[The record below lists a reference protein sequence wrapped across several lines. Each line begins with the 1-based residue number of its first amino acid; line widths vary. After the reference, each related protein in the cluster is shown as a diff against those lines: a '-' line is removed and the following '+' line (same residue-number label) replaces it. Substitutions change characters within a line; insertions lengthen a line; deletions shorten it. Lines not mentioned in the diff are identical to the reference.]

1 MKESDKGMR
10 TKTGIISIILIILTA
25 SLFAIQVKAS
35 GGEESQVEQLKG
47 EAESFLSSPVVS
59 DFLAMNSEDFENKY
73 DRNQLYEEDIL
84 YCDMAAWRFSEY
96 YGMMRNWE
104 NSGDYFHIGNVTAV
118 RYIVDD
124 SLYDFVEEN
133 HADRD
138 SLDDSSS
145 VSDVYIQHMGDYAI
159 SIYYQR
165 NTDDA
170 EEDSVKLLE
179 ISFVKVEVIDG
190 SEETAT
196 RTLYQFLEEQY
207 YYGRENILFSSGD
220 RRGGSPDNWIIS
232 LDGNKEI
239 CVLNGGIPNNPA
251 QIFIRYR
258 DKRPDTVFRFGWEQG
273 IGGWINDEHVVCY
286 TMDSNPKLI
295 HLETNQIEEIE
306 IAVGDNRERVFDAYG
321 AHYEINGNH
330 LIARYKSEELYRW
343 DIVKENQ
350 EVHIVEIPSEET
362 NE

>member
-1 MKESDKGMR
+1 MAEISYMKGSDKEMR
-10 TKTGIISIILIILTA
+10 TKTGIISILLIILMT
-25 SLFAIQVKAS
+25 SLYAIQVKAS
-35 GGEESQVEQLKG
+35 GGEESQIEQLKE
-47 EAESFLSSPVVS
+47 EAEAFLASPVVS
-59 DFLAMNSEDFENKY
+59 DFLTMDSEDFENEY

-84 YCDMAAWRFSEY
+84 YCDMAAWRFSKY
-96 YGMMRNWE
+96 YGMMRNLE

-124 SLYDFVEEN
+124 SLYDFVEGT
-133 HADRD
+133 HADTD
-138 SLDDSSS
+138 SLDDNSS
-145 VSDVYIQHMGDYAI
+145 VTDVYIQHMGDYAI

-170 EEDSVKLLE
+170 EEDLMKLLE
-179 ISFVKVEVIDG
+179 ISFVKVEVIYG

-196 RTLYQFLEEQY
+196 KALYQFLEEEY
-207 YYGRENILFSSGD
+207 YYGRENILSSSGD
-220 RRGGSPDNWIIS
+220 GRGGWPDDWIIS
-232 LDGNKEI
+232 PDGNKEI
-239 CVLNGGIPNNPA
+239 CVLNGGMPNNPA
-251 QIFIRYR
+251 QIFVRYR
-258 DKRPDTVFRFGWEQG
+258 DKRPDTVFRFEWEQE
-273 IGGWINDEHVVCY
+273 IAGWIDDEHFVCN
-286 TMDSNPKLI
+286 TSDGEPRLI

-350 EVHIVEIPSEET
+350 EVHIVEIP
-362 NE
+362 

>member
-1 MKESDKGMR
+1 MAEISYMKGSDKGMR
-10 TKTGIISIILIILTA
+10 TKTGIISIILIILTT
-25 SLFAIQVKAS
+25 SLFAIQAKAS
-35 GGEESQVEQLKG
+35 GGEERQMEQLKE
-47 EAESFLSSPVVS
+47 EAGAFLASPVVS
-59 DFLAMNSEDFENKY
+59 DFLTMDSENFENKY

-84 YCDMAAWRFSEY
+84 YCDMEAWCFSEY

-104 NSGDYFHIGNVTAV
+104 NSDEYFHIGNVTAV
-118 RYIVDD
+118 RYIADD

-138 SLDDSSS
+138 SLDDISS

-159 SIYYQR
+159 SIYFQR

-170 EEDSVKLLE
+170 EEDLMKLLE
-179 ISFVKVEVIDG
+179 ISYVKVKLREGVG
-190 SEETAT
+190 SAPKQ
-196 RTLYQFLEEQY
+196 LYQLLEDNY
-207 YYGRENILFSSGD
+207 YDGRESILSED
-220 RRGGSPDNWIIS
+220 WMIS
-232 LDGNKEI
+232 LEGNKEI
-239 CVLNGGIPNNPA
+239 CVLNGWIPNNPA

-273 IGGWINDEHVVCY
+273 IGGWIDDEHVVCY